1 MSNQRETPAGRSGPA
16 QKTSALEWMV
26 AAIGLAVVVGAAVY
40 MTVYAARG
48 ADGPPLLSVR
58 TVSVVPMGSSSHV
71 VRFEARNDGGATAA
85 SVHLSAELRSGN
97 EVVETARATLDYL
110 PRNSRRGGAFVFSR
124 DPGELTLSLRV
135 EGYSEP

>member
-1 MSNQRETPAGRSGPA
+1 VSNQRETPAGRSGPA

-71 VRFEARNDGGATAA
+71 VRFEARNDGGGTAA

-110 PRNSRRGGAFVFSR
+110 PRNSRRGGAFVFNR

>member
-1 MSNQRETPAGRSGPA
+1 MSGEHETPPDRSGPA

-40 MTVYAARG
+40 MMVYAARG

-58 TVSVVPMGSSSHV
+58 PVSVVSVEGSSHV

-85 SVHLSAELRSGN
+85 SVHLSAELRNGN
-97 EVVETARATLDYL
+97 EVVETAQATLDYL